1 MDYSD
6 SNNDYFEEPEKS
18 DLMLMTTAWKN
29 EQASPDLLQYEED
42 LVESLRDRVQT
53 VETLIDERYDLIS
66 EKCKDDED
74 PEYTSILKDVS
85 ESRFRLQLFQ
95 IEISRVKYIL
105 GTYLKCRLM
114 KIQKYHRYISK
125 AENNQLSLLSAAEK
139 TFLESYGE
147 LVDKHLKQT
156 FLKFLPDEG
165 SEIRNPADENVKMIT
180 PFPDKYVFIYVN
192 KDVGEFQLSSDNMED
207 TEDIKKGTISFVP
220 YQAIKPLILKKFVE
234 LI

>member
-1 MDYSD
+1 MDTSD
-6 SNNDYFEEPEKS
+6 PDYFDEPEQSELK
-18 DLMLMTTAWKN
+18 LMTIAWKN
-29 EQASPDLLQYEED
+29 EQAAPDLLQYEED
-42 LVESLRDRVQT
+42 LVEDLRDSIQT
-53 VETLIDERYDLIS
+53 MEDLIDKKLEEIS
-66 EKCKDDED
+66 EKIKEDED

-105 GTYLKCRLM
+105 SSYLKSRLM
-114 KIQKYHRYISK
+114 KIQKYHRHISK
-125 AENNQLSLLSAAEK
+125 PENNLLHLLSYSENQ
-139 TFLESYGE
+139 FLESYHK
-147 LVDKHLKQT
+147 LVDKHLNQT
-156 FLKFLPDEG
+156 FLKFLPADTTG
-165 SEIRNPADENVKMIT
+165 IQNPADEQVNMIT